1 MSDFVNKL
9 AVSLQC
15 RGVIRLKIPQLLKRG
30 QRLNKFP
37 AEFPEGPTI
46 DDFRNANHS
55 TEIVSIPG
63 LNSQK
68 NLGFICCFPENVE
81 DVGKLKVGTH
91 GGD

>member
-1 MSDFVNKL
+1 M
-9 AVSLQC
+9 Q
-15 RGVIRLKIPQLLKRG
+15 RGDSTKNSALLKRG

-37 AEFPEGPTI
+37 AKFPEGPTI
-46 DDFRNANHS
+46 DDFQNANHS